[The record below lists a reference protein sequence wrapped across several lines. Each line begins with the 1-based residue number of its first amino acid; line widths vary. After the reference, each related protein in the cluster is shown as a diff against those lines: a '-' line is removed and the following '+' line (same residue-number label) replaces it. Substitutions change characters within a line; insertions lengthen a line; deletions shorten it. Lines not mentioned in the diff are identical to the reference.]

1 MSGHSK
7 WAQIKHKKA
16 ASDVKR
22 GKLFSRLS
30 RTVTIAAKAAGPDPK
45 TNSKLAQAITEAKE
59 ANMPQDN
66 IERAIKK
73 VADKESGDLKEVT
86 YEAYGPGGSA
96 LIITAVTDNSN
107 RTTNEIKH
115 ILTLHDSKLGVEGSA
130 MWAFDLAESPLD
142 TQTDKKNFAPKFSID
157 LSDADEKKFEALL
170 QALDDQDDV
179 AEVYSN
185 ANFKEDG
192 EE

>member
-7 WAQIKHKKA
+7 WKQIKYKKA

-22 GKLFSRLS
+22 GKLFSKIS
-30 RTVTIAAKAAGPDPK
+30 RAITVAAKELGGDPK
-45 TNSKLAQAITEAKE
+45 TNIKLASLVDEARGF
-59 ANMPQDN
+59 NMPNDN

-73 VADKESGDLKEVT
+73 AADKEGENLKEVL

-115 ILTLHDSKLGVEGSA
+115 LLSEHGGKLGEHGSA
-130 MWAFDLAESPLD
+130 MWAF
-142 TQTDKKNFAPKFSID
+142 
-157 LSDADEKKFEALL
+157 EKKGADFFAKFPLSLSSEDNQKLEEIMS
-170 QALDDQDDV
+170 ALDDYDDV
-179 AEVYSN
+179 QEVYSN
-185 ANFKEDG
+185 IEL
-192 EE
+192 